1 MARANTTR
9 DYYEILSV
17 ERGASEDQIKKAYRR
32 AALQWHPDKNPDN
45 HKEAEEKFKEV
56 TEAYSI
62 LIDPQ
67 KRQQYDQFGHAG
79 LGGDSVGFDPSNF
92 TDFSDI
98 LGDFF
103 NVEDLFGFGGR
114 RGGGRRGSDLR
125 YDLDLKFEE
134 AARGL
139 TTKIKVAREEGCRE
153 CQGTGA
159 REGTEL
165 TTCST
170 CRGQGQ
176 VRSQRGFLV
185 MAHTCPQCRG
195 AGRVVLDPCPECMG
209 AGRVQKEHTIELK
222 IPPGVDNGTR
232 LRVPGEGD
240 SGPQGRLNGDLYVVM
255 HVKDHPFFER
265 RGADLFCSVPISFP
279 QAAIGTEIRVPT
291 LGGKQKLNV
300 SAGTQSG
307 AVFRIRGKGFPH
319 LNGGG
324 QGDLYVEITVDVPRK
339 LTKEQRRLLSTL
351 DQSLPSENR
360 PVEKAGLLNRIKDIF
375 Q

>member
-1 MARANTTR
+1 MVRANTTR

-32 AALQWHPDKNPDN
+32 AAMEWHPDKNPDN
-45 HKEAEEKFKEV
+45 HEEAEEKFKEV
-56 TEAYSI
+56 TEAYSV
-62 LIDPQ
+62 LIDSQ

-79 LGGDSVGFDPSNF
+79 LGGDSGGFDPSKF

-98 LGDFF
+98 FGDFF
-103 NVEDLFGFGGR
+103 NLEDLFGSGGR
-114 RGGGRRGSDLR
+114 RGRGRRGSDLR
-125 YDLDLKFEE
+125 YDLDLTFEE

-139 TTKIKVAREEGCRE
+139 TTKVKVAREEACRE
-153 CQGTGA
+153 CRGTGA

-165 TTCST
+165 TTCSA

-209 AGRVQKEHTIELK
+209 AGRVQKERTIELK
-222 IPPGVDNGTR
+222 IPRGVDTGTR

-240 SGPQGRLNGDLYVVM
+240 RGPQGRLNGDLYVVM
-255 HVKDHPFFER
+255 HVEDHPFFER
-265 RGADLFCSVPISFP
+265 RGADLFCTVPISFP
-279 QAAIGTEIRVPT
+279 RAAIGTEIRVPT
-291 LGGKQKLNV
+291 LGGKQKLKV
-300 SAGTQSG
+300 PPGTQSG
-307 AVFRIRGKGFPH
+307 TVFRVKGKGFPR

-324 QGDLYVEITVDVPRK
+324 QGDLYVEITLDVPRK
-339 LTKEQRRLLSTL
+339 LTKEQKRLLNLL
-351 DQSLPSENR
+351 DENLPSANR
-360 PVEKAGLLNRIKDIF
+360 PVEKAGLLNRIKGIF